1 MTRNATMVAAGLL
14 ASGLLLLAPRA
25 ASACEAHAQA
35 ARAKSEAAPD
45 SKTKPSPDS
54 TEAASAPDKARPA
67 GGEVDRPLDALDS
80 LMAAKCQCGS
90 KADCTCKKGS
100 CECAKCQKPKR
111 QVMDALRGRPA
122 ELKLDEARR
131 YDASAGIF
139 I

>member
-25 ASACEAHAQA
+25 ASACETHAQA
-35 ARAKSEAAPD
+35 AREKSAEAQ
-45 SKTKPSPDS
+45 KPSPDS
-54 TEAASAPDKARPA
+54 ASPEAAPAPEKARPT

-100 CECAKCQKPKR
+100 CECSKCQKPKR

>member
-35 ARAKSEAAPD
+35 ARAKSEEAAKPAPEAAP
-45 SKTKPSPDS
+45 
-54 TEAASAPDKARPA
+54 APEKARAP

-100 CECAKCQKPKR
+100 CECSKCQKPKR